1 MDSTLQ
7 TLLITAA
14 GLGFIHTVLGP
25 DHYIPF
31 VALSKS
37 RNWSNAKTVFITFLC
52 GLGHVLSSVVIGI
65 IGILFGVAISKIEGL
80 ESFRGDLAA
89 WALTAF
95 GLVYLVWGIR
105 RAYKNKGH
113 SHLFGHGHEHE
124 HIHDDGHDHES
135 VDGHHVNEDNDV
147 HRAHTHD
154 HHSQKSVTP
163 WVIFL
168 IFVFGPC
175 EPLIP
180 LLMYPAAQSSLYGM
194 VLVASV
200 FSLVT
205 IGTMITAVMILLSGL
220 KLFDFSGLTRYSHA
234 LAGLTILLC
243 GVAIHLGL

>member
-1 MDSTLQ
+1 MDTSLE

-14 GLGFIHTVLGP
+14 GLGFIHTILGP

-37 RNWSNAKTVFITFLC
+37 RSWSSTKTIFITFLC

-65 IGILFGVAISKIEGL
+65 IGILFGIAISKVQGM
-80 ESFRGDLAA
+80 ESFRGDIAA

-95 GLVYLVWGIR
+95 GLVYLIWGIR
-105 RAYKNKGH
+105 HAYKGKGH
-113 SHLFGHGHEHE
+113 THLFGLGHKHE
-124 HIHDDGHDHES
+124 
-135 VDGHHVNEDNDV
+135 
-147 HRAHTHD
+147 HD
-154 HHSQKSVTP
+154 HHHDGADHDHSHTDDDAKSVTP

-180 LLMYPAAQSSLYGM
+180 ILMYPAAQSSISGM

-200 FSLVT
+200 FSFVT
-205 IGTMITAVMILLSGL
+205 ISTMIVTVMMLLSGL
-220 KLFDFSGLTRYSHA
+220 KVISFSRLTRYSRA

>member
-1 MDSTLQ
+1 MDSALQ

-37 RNWSNAKTVFITFLC
+37 RNWSNTKTVFITFLC

-80 ESFRGDLAA
+80 ESFRGDIAA

-113 SHLFGHGHEHE
+113 THLFGHSHEQ
-124 HIHDDGHDHES
+124 HDHAS
-135 VDGHHVNEDNDV
+135 DGEHRSHTHGDDN
-147 HRAHTHD
+147 HTHD
-154 HHSQKSVTP
+154 HDHDARKSITP

-180 LLMYPAAQSSLYGM
+180 LLMYPAAQSSMYGM

-200 FSLVT
+200 FSIVT

-220 KLFDFSGLTRYSHA
+220 KVFDFSGLTRYSHA
-234 LAGLTILLC
+234 IAGLTILLC